1 MIRITDEAE
10 AFTLLEKFKA
20 ADFDF
25 TVPHARFFRSP
36 QEVVFFS
43 FCPAGI
49 TRGAKVFVF
58 SNPPPSGEL
67 ENDLLR
73 EIMNIA
79 GDDAADTARELAL
92 EVIREHLENKSASHY
107 FFDAH

>member
-25 TVPHARFFRSP
+25 TVPHAKFFRTP

-43 FCPAGI
+43 FCPAG
-49 TRGAKVFVF
+49 TARGAKVFVF
-58 SNPPPSGEL
+58 ANPPASGEI
-67 ENDLLR
+67 ENELLSAV
-73 EIMNIA
+73 MNIS
-79 GDDAADTARELAL
+79 GDDAADAARELAL
-92 EVIREHLENKSASHY
+92 DVIREHLENKSASHY